1 MAMSKREMDKLL
13 GLSLGLEN
21 ADGTAGAE
29 DGAVGTVDED
39 GIPVEDSETAAA
51 EVLETAEANEV
62 VEADQTVAEDLQ
74 EAEVQL
80 ESYYSI
86 LRYASKNGGVSA
98 DGAAAITVGMESLTR
113 KFRLPHARIFPS
125 MESYGNANSRNNWTN
140 ITMEGVGT
148 MLKSIWQ
155 KIKDQ
160 FNKIW
165 ASIKNWFLKVWDAAP
180 RLKKKAEALKEK
192 AGSVSGTQEK
202 TYEAGFINKARI
214 NNKAP
219 DKAAVLAACAEVENV
234 AKVALGAAKVSKD
247 DKGIEAL
254 LELMD
259 VEKDIG
265 GPEIATLLDRS
276 MAGVESLGKTD
287 KNDRYGDGRMAKHG
301 AVIFGDK
308 VFWISASNSSNM
320 DSALETFRKL
330 KIGYD
335 NLESAPKDVT
345 GTTFPSLGA
354 SDCESVCSLV
364 IKSCDHII
372 DFKKQWQLRDSQ
384 HKQVITK
391 ADAAVKAAEK
401 DGGDDDKNAKAKKV
415 KDFAQSAIHVWSVCA
430 KTDSSVIQTTIGAG
444 NTALD
449 MVAKSLAQYKKS

>member
-1 MAMSKREMDKLL
+1 MTMSQREMNKLL

-21 ADGTAGAE
+21 ADTTAVE
-29 DGAVGTVDED
+29 EGAVGTVDED
-39 GIPVEDSETAAA
+39 GVPVEDSETAAA

-62 VEADQTVAEDLQ
+62 VEDDQQVAEELQ

-86 LRYASKNGGVSA
+86 LKYASKNGGVSA
-98 DGAAAITVGMESLTR
+98 DGAASISVAMESMTR
-113 KFRLPHARIFPS
+113 RFKLPHTRIFPS
-125 MESYGNANSRNNWTN
+125 MESYGNTNSRNQWTN
-140 ITMEGVGT
+140 ITMESVGT
-148 MLKSIWQ
+148 MLKGIWQ

-165 ASIKNWFLKVWDAAP
+165 ASIKNWFLKVWGAAP

-192 AGSVSGTQEK
+192 AGNVSGTQEK

-219 DKAAVLAACAEVENV
+219 DKAAVLAAVTEVENV
-234 AKVALGAAKVSKD
+234 AKVALGSSKVSKD
-247 DKGIEAL
+247 DKAIEAL
-254 LELMD
+254 LEMMD
-259 VEKDIG
+259 VEKTITNQ
-265 GPEIATLLDRS
+265 ELIKLSDR
-276 MAGVESLGKTD
+276 AVEGVMMLSNTP
-287 KNDRYGDGRMAKHG
+287 KNDRFGDGRGAWHG
-301 AVIFGDK
+301 AAIFGDK
-308 VFWISASNSSNM
+308 AFWVSTATGNPST
-320 DSALETFRKL
+320 DAPLDYFRKM

-335 NLESAPKDVT
+335 NIEAAPKDAT
-345 GTTFPSLGA
+345 GTTFPSLDA
-354 SDCESVCSLV
+354 SACENVCGLV

-372 DFKKQWQLRDSQ
+372 DFKKQWQLRDTQ
-384 HKQVITK
+384 HKSVITK

-401 DGGDDDKNAKAKKV
+401 DAGDESKNQAAKKV
-415 KDFAQSAIHVWSVCA
+415 KDFAQCAIHVWSVCA
-430 KTDSSVIQTTIGAG
+430 KTDSSVIQTTIGAS